1 MAVQT
6 SYAARISPA
15 VAGMLVDLEMHRI
28 VTRTVQAVS
37 GTAGGL
43 PFGVVVRRGT
53 TDGSIQDAS
62 AATPVLGVTVLDPTV
77 RPIPDGVD
85 RYAQFT
91 RAAVLLE
98 GVIWVAVGA
107 SVTQQGSPAYFDAT
121 GSLTP
126 TATANTLLANGVFDA
141 TSTIRGLVA
150 LRLT

>member
-1 MAVQT
+1 MSLQT
-6 SYAARISPA
+6 SYATRIAPA
-15 VAGMLVDLEMHRI
+15 VLGMLADFELHRI
-28 VTRTVQAVS
+28 VTRTVQAVA

-53 TDGSIQDAS
+53 TDQSIQDAS
-62 AATPVLGVTVLDPTV
+62 AATSVLGLTVLDPTV
-77 RPIPDGVD
+77 RPLPDGVD

-107 SVTQQGSPAYFDAT
+107 PVTQPGAPAYFDAT
-121 GSLTP
+121 GAITP
-126 TATANTLLANGVFDA
+126 TATGNTLLANGVFDA